1 MDDNHL
7 IMRVTILEKRLDD
20 AVTRFD
26 EATARIIQ
34 ISENLVRL
42 NTIIED
48 KKNFRDSVIQWLSI
62 LAALG
67 IGGYIARF
75 FGL

>member
-1 MDDNHL
+1 MDGNQL
-7 IMRVTILEKRLDD
+7 QLRVILLEKRLDD

-26 EATARIIQ
+26 EATTRIIQ

-67 IGGYIARF
+67 VGGYIARF